1 MLPEK
6 LKWYLKHKTRVLTTL
21 VIITRQ
27 SQQTEFVCKKVVSG
41 GQFLSFQ
48 KTSVQ
53 MQGEKPQQSKP
64 SAVRC
69 VINTLLLHC
78 NGTRAL
84 ARLWNDLTSCQPLSY
99 SPWML
104 IQDTA
109 VTPRQH
115 SVNTEV
121 IIRDEPGT
129 NSSTSHEEAG
139 SLGQNQK
146 DSSVTQHH
154 RSSQPWRT
162 FFMQP
167 PCRLSLGLSHSVS
180 PLRKE
185 ASWPKRSKSPSKES
199 IPVVETRKCWRRPG
213 GKGLKAAGLLAGALS
228 THRKPRTL
236 FRGRL
241 PSARRWEALWR

>member
-6 LKWYLKHKTRVLTTL
+6 LKWYLKHKSRVLTTL
-21 VIITRQ
+21 VISTRQ

-99 SPWML
+99 SPWMS

-121 IIRDEPGT
+121 IIREKPGT

-146 DSSVTQHH
+146 DWGILLSHNTTVQQHH
-154 RSSQPWRT
+154 TALKNLFHGTSAPALPWAFSLCLPSQKRGLMAQKKQVSFQGIYSCSGNSEMLAEAGWQGSESSW
-162 FFMQP
+162 
-167 PCRLSLGLSHSVS
+167 
-180 PLRKE
+180 
-185 ASWPKRSKSPSKES
+185 
-199 IPVVETRKCWRRPG
+199 
-213 GKGLKAAGLLAGALS
+213 AAG
-228 THRKPRTL
+228 
-236 FRGRL
+236 RG
-241 PSARRWEALWR
+241 SQHTQKTKNFI

>member
-6 LKWYLKHKTRVLTTL
+6 LKWYLKHKSRVLTTL
-21 VIITRQ
+21 VISTRQ

-99 SPWML
+99 SPWMS

-121 IIRDEPGT
+121 IIREEPGT

-146 DSSVTQHH
+146 D
-154 RSSQPWRT
+154 WGI
-162 FFMQP
+162 
-167 PCRLSLGLSHSVS
+167 RLSHNTTVQASPEEPFSWNLCAGS
-180 PLRKE
+180 PLGFLTLSPLSEKRPHGPKE
-185 ASWPKRSKSPSKES
+185 AS
-199 IPVVETRKCWRRPG
+199 
-213 GKGLKAAGLLAGALS
+213 LL
-228 THRKPRTL
+228 PRDL
-236 FRGRL
+236 FL
-241 PSARRWEALWR
+241 